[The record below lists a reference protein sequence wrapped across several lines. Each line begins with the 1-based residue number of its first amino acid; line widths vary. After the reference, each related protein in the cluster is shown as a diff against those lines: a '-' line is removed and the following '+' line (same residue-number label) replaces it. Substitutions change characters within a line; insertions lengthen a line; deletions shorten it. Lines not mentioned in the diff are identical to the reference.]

1 MVLSANTSS
10 SWELYAACL
19 KSRNALKS
27 VKFENMG
34 KCWKMYF
41 TLEWTLHFRVKKV
54 RKIGAFWIHYFS

>member
-1 MVLSANTSS
+1 MVLSANTSN

-19 KSRNALKS
+19 KSRNAVKS

-41 TLEWTLHFRVKKV
+41 TLEWTFISELKK
-54 RKIGAFWIHYFS
+54 